1 MFPEF
6 GYFALI
12 FALIASITQVGLSLW
27 GELRR
32 ARYFLSLNPFLS
44 LLQAVGTGISFASL
58 AYAFLTDDF
67 SVIYVAQHSNSQLP
81 DFFKFAA
88 TWGGHEGSMLFWLTA
103 LTLWTTVFCLF
114 SRKIDRLF
122 ANRTL
127 AMISLVAMGFMLF
140 ILPVS
145 YTHLTLPT
153 KA

>member
-1 MFPEF
+1 MFPEV

-32 ARYFLSLNPFLS
+32 APYFLSLNSFLS

-88 TWGGHEGSMLFWLTA
+88 TWGGHEGSPHSRSGRRSFAFFLVKSTA
-103 LTLWTTVFCLF
+103 C
-114 SRKIDRLF
+114 
-122 ANRTL
+122 
-127 AMISLVAMGFMLF
+127 
-140 ILPVS
+140 
-145 YTHLTLPT
+145 LPT
-153 KA
+153 AR